1 MDFHAALTNILNP
14 PVLFFFLGMG
24 VVFFKSDL
32 RITEGVSKFLSLYLL
47 FSIGF
52 KGGHELFKSP
62 FAEEHLLTLIA
73 CMFMACF
80 VPIYSYFIFR
90 AKLDHANSAA
100 LAGSFGSISA
110 VTFVTA
116 GAFLHSYGYE
126 YQGFIVAGMA
136 LMESPAIVLAVILDR
151 LGKKKNHENIN
162 EKIHWKQLL
171 HEAFFSSSV
180 YILIG
185 ALIVGYLSGESGW
198 NTTKPFTEDIFKG
211 LLTFF
216 LLDKGIDAAKQMREL
231 KKVGFFLVGSALLIM
246 VINVVIAIL
255 LTKIIQMPIGDALM
269 FVVLCASASYIAVP
283 AAMKES
289 IPEANPSIYLTV
301 ALSIVFPI
309 NIIIGIPL
317 YFYILKVITGAN

>member
-1 MDFHAALTNILNP
+1 MQIQGVLNNLLNP

-24 VVFFKSDL
+24 VVLFKSDL
-32 RITEGVSKFLSLYLL
+32 RITDGVSKFLSLYLL

-52 KGGHELFKSP
+52 KGGHELFNSP
-62 FAEEHLLTLIA
+62 FEQEHMLTLIA
-73 CMFMACF
+73 CMFMAFF
-80 VPIYSYFIFR
+80 VPIYSFFIFR
-90 AKLDHANSAA
+90 LKMDHHNASA

-116 GAFLHSYGYE
+116 GAFLHSMGLE

-136 LMESPAIVLAVILDR
+136 LMESPAIVIAVILDR
-151 LGKKKNHENIN
+151 LGSSKKNADLKIN
-162 EKIHWKQLL
+162 WKSLL

-185 ALIVGYLSGESGW
+185 SLIVGYISGENGW

-216 LLDKGIDAAKQMREL
+216 LLDKGIEAAKQMKDL
-231 KKVGFFLVGSALLIM
+231 KKTGIFLLVSSIFIM
-246 VINVVIAIL
+246 IFNAIIAFIL
-255 LTKIIQMPIGDALM
+255 VKIIRMPLGDALM

-283 AAMKES
+283 AAMKDS
-289 IPEANPSIYLTV
+289 IPEANPSIYITV

-317 YFYILKVITGAN
+317 YFYILKEIV

>member
-1 MDFHAALTNILNP
+1 MDIQSVLNNLLNP

-32 RITEGVSKFLSLYLL
+32 KLTDGVSKFLSLYLL
-47 FSIGF
+47 FAIGF
-52 KGGHELFKSP
+52 KGGHELFHSP
-62 FAEEHLLTLIA
+62 FEQEHLLTLIS
-73 CMFMACF
+73 CMFMALF

-90 AKLDHANSAA
+90 YKMDHHNSAA

-116 GAFLHSYGYE
+116 GAFLHSVGYE

-136 LMESPAIVLAVILDR
+136 LMESPAIVIAVIIDR
-151 LGKKKNHENIN
+151 LGGRSNKT
-162 EKIHWKQLL
+162 EKIQWKHLL

-185 ALIVGYLSGESGW
+185 SLIVGYLSGETGW

-216 LLDKGIDAAKQMREL
+216 LLDKGIDAAKQMKDL
-231 KKVGFFLVGSALLIM
+231 KKTGIFLVISTLAIMLINATLGI
-246 VINVVIAIL
+246 VLV
-255 LTKIIQMPIGDALM
+255 KIIQMPLGDALM

-283 AAMKES
+283 AAMKDS

-301 ALSIVFPI
+301 ALSVVFPI
-309 NIIIGIPL
+309 NIIVGIPT
-317 YFYILKVITGAN
+317 YFYILKAIVNS